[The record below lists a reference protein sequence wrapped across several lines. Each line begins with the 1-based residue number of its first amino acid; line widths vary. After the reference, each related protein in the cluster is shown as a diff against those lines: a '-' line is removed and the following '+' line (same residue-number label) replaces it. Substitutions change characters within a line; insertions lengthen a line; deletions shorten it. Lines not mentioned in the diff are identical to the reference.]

1 MCVCVCGCKQAL
13 CWNEMKWKRAK
24 KKGEIMENRVDSNL
38 FQTNNNG
45 TDDININIYIFL
57 YMDRSYP
64 FLILS
69 LWSCCCLQATLS
81 SLLVCRRSLP
91 SPYAYVCARPRR
103 LLPPHCLPSVLCR
116 LANASLP
123 CDGAGAGAGDA
134 VLALKQSY
142 RGTAEQMCVT
152 PLLLLGAY
160 SPSP

>member
-1 MCVCVCGCKQAL
+1 M
-13 CWNEMKWKRAK
+13 
-24 KKGEIMENRVDSNL
+24 
-38 FQTNNNG
+38 
-45 TDDININIYIFL
+45 IYVYIS
-57 YMDRSYP
+57 MDRGYP
-64 FLILS
+64 FLMFS

-81 SLLVCRRSLP
+81 SLLVCRRRRHSLP

-116 LANASLP
+116 LANAALP
-123 CDGAGAGAGDA
+123 CDGDGGGGDA

-160 SPSP
+160 SPSL